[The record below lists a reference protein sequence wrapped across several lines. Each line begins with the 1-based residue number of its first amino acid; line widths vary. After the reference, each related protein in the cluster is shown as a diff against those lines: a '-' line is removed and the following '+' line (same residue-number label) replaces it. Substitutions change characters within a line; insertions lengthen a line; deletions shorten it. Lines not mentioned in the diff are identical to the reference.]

1 MIFNSRE
8 RQKDSYT
15 YTLLNN
21 KFSMKFPP
29 DWEDRSYY
37 KFEGPVEDG
46 IKHNI
51 IVTIENNVEVPS
63 LQQYAELN
71 IKAVETELQGYQELK
86 RGQVSL
92 DNRVPA
98 YELVYKWT
106 PVEDRQVYQRVIY
119 ILINKT
125 GYILTASFS
134 KRTWKTRGV
143 EVDKIL
149 KSFNMTKDA

>member
-1 MIFNSRE
+1 MTNQTEQTI
-8 RQKDSYT
+8 
-15 YTLLNN
+15 LNN
-21 KFSMKFPP
+21 RFSMKFPP
-29 DWEDRSYY
+29 EWEDRSYY
-37 KFEGPVEDG
+37 RFEGPVEDG
-46 IKHNI
+46 VKHNI

-63 LQQYAELN
+63 LEQYADLN

-86 RGQVSL
+86 RGPVTL

-106 PVEDRQVYQRVIY
+106 PVKDRQVYQRVIY

-134 KRTWKTRGV
+134 KKTWKMLGPAV
-143 EVDKIL
+143 NKIL
-149 KSFNMTKDA
+149 MSFRVS